1 MPCLRGLAFSA
12 VLIGGL
18 GAAAGGCSR
27 PPAPPL
33 PRTSPASPPSLVASK
48 VRTIDPAD
56 HDWTDLEPLAA
67 IVGDA
72 RVVALGEP
80 SHLDGSAFLAKSRV
94 VEYLHERLHFD
105 VLAWEAGVWGCEQ
118 VGAAL
123 ADPKTSVPDRRDCIG
138 WPWGDVAET
147 TAILSYARESSSSSE
162 PLRVTGFDVQLSGR
176 ETVERFASWLTEL
189 ARRQLADGGVLL
201 ERVRA
206 AFGRFPK
213 RKKFLPLAPET
224 REGDRESFRELRSRL
239 ASAPNRTNVN
249 HADLDLADRAIAG
262 VIALYDWHEAV
273 HAETSTTID
282 WNGHPALNNVR
293 DRGMADTV
301 TWLLEKR
308 YPGKRVVL
316 WTANL
321 HATRSPDAIE
331 TAKTPS
337 GGARSFTGYATMGS
351 LLGASLGKGFVAVAF
366 TAYDGTAGNPPATAF
381 ELSPS
386 PEGSLED
393 LLAKEGSE
401 EAIVDLHAGGVPAVA
416 RFFGYN
422 LYRAPWPEVFDGAF
436 FIRTMQPATG
446 SAP

>member
-1 MPCLRGLAFSA
+1 MGAPCFRGLAFSA
-12 VLIGGL
+12 ILIGAL
-18 GAAAGGCSR
+18 GAAAGGCSK
-27 PPAPPL
+27 PPALAL
-33 PRTSPASPPSLVASK
+33 PQTSPASPAPSLVASK
-48 VRTIDPAD
+48 VRSIDPAD

-80 SHLDGSAFLAKSRV
+80 SHMDGSAFLAKSRV

-118 VGAAL
+118 FGAAL
-123 ADPKTSVPDRRDCIG
+123 ADPNAPVPDRRDCLG

-147 TAILSYARESSSSSE
+147 TAILSYARKSSSSSE

-176 ETVERFASWLTEL
+176 ETVERLASWLTEFS
-189 ARRQLADGGVLL
+189 RRRLPDDGALV

-206 AFGRFPK
+206 AFERFPK
-213 RKKFLPLAPET
+213 KKKFLPLAAET
-224 REGDRESFRELRSRL
+224 RGGDRESFRELRSRL
-239 ASAPNRTNVN
+239 ASAPHGTNVN

-282 WNGHPALNNVR
+282 WSGHPALNNVR

-301 TWLLEKR
+301 KWLLEKR

-321 HATRSPDAIE
+321 HAARSPDAIE
-331 TAKTPS
+331 TAMPGRPS
-337 GGARSFTGYATMGS
+337 FSAPLQDGKQ
-351 LLGASLGKGFVAVAF
+351 LG
-366 TAYDGTAGNPPATAF
+366 D
-381 ELSPS
+381 
-386 PEGSLED
+386 D
-393 LLAKEGSE
+393 LL
-401 EAIVDLHAGGVPAVA
+401 
-416 RFFGYN
+416 
-422 LYRAPWPEVFDGAF
+422 RA
-436 FIRTMQPATG
+436 
-446 SAP
+446 